1 MKEFKI
7 NHLLSNVMQN
17 NIRGIAFSF
26 WLAFLHDTETCSL
39 KFNSWSTLTYRNFS
53 YLLILTVSLPI
64 FIWKLSLVLF
74 MSKWYLSGFVFI
86 LLSLNYY
93 NRFSAAFFNLIRTSE
108 MLKPVQYGV
117 LSSAYFATGVS
128 WRNKKRS
135 QKNISSEKGPSTDL
149 WGTPSKMSICSLQVL
164 FRRTLCYENNKFKDP
179 FLIP

>member
-1 MKEFKI
+1 MI
-7 NHLLSNVMQN
+7 Y
-17 NIRGIAFSF
+17 
-26 WLAFLHDTETCSL
+26 
-39 KFNSWSTLTYRNFS
+39 FNLQELFN
-53 YLLILTVSLPI
+53 LLILTVSLPI

-93 NRFSAAFFNLIRTSE
+93 NSFSAAFFNLIRTSE

-164 FRRTLCYENNKFKDP
+164 FRRTHCYENNKFKDP